1 MTAGAAARL
10 HKWFVDDALP
20 LWAARGY
27 DAARGGFYE
36 SLDFNGEP
44 VTGQPRRVRV
54 QARQIYM
61 FSEAGARRWHP
72 DAEAI
77 AVEGFDYFLA
87 RACPDG
93 GERGCIHLLADD
105 GTVLDDRRNL
115 YDQAFLLLA
124 CAGRWRAAKDERAF
138 DLANRTIS
146 FLDRELASPHGG
158 WLESDRRE
166 LPRRQNPHMHLFEAF
181 LALYGATGENA
192 FRKYAEKVFSL
203 FEQYFYDTET
213 GVLHEFFKE
222 NWALAAGAPGGQ
234 IQPGHMMEWVWL
246 INEYGAASPALRDIS
261 ARLYARAEAL
271 GRNEAGFLVDS
282 VDLDAPAASGPRR
295 LWPQTEYLRAALIR
309 ARQGDNG
316 AAAEARLLVERL
328 FKTYL
333 KQNTLGLWCDQ
344 FDANGAPIAK
354 DVPAS
359 ILYHLLGAASEA
371 GAYMA
376 IKERT

>member
-1 MTAGAAARL
+1 MTLSAAARL
-10 HKWFVDDALP
+10 QKWFVDDALP
-20 LWAARGY
+20 LWAARGH

-54 QARQIYM
+54 QARQIYT
-61 FSEAGARRWHP
+61 FSDAGARGWHA

-77 AVEGFDYFLA
+77 AAEGFEFFLA

-93 GERGCIHLLADD
+93 GARGCVHVLSDD
-105 GTVLDDRRNL
+105 GAVLDDRRDL

-124 CAGRWRAAKDERAF
+124 CAGRWRATKDKRAL
-138 DLANRTIS
+138 DLANRVTA
-146 FLDRELASPHGG
+146 FLDRELASPYGG
-158 WLESDRRE
+158 WHESDRKE

-181 LALYGATGENA
+181 LALYGATGEDA

-203 FEQYFYDTET
+203 FEQYFFDAKADA
-213 GVLHEFFKE
+213 LREFFKE
-222 NWALAAGAPGGQ
+222 DLTLAGGAPGRQ

-246 INEYGAASPALRDIS
+246 INEYDAASPALRDIS

-271 GRNEAGFLVDS
+271 GRDEAGFLVDS
-282 VDLDAPAASGPRR
+282 LDLDAPVASGPRR
-295 LWPQTEYLRAALIR
+295 LWPQTEYLRAAFVR

-316 AAAEARLLVERL
+316 AAAEARHLVERL